1 MNLKYEN
8 PIMVQEITPD
18 TLIVEYLQGVSIIR
32 NGKESKLFANVK
44 YDSELKLFH
53 ITEDIK
59 SNGVKSQV
67 FYFVDFDFNAIGLAY
82 SNIVD
87 GFFDI
92 KGFKVDDETKDFN
105 YEEYYESLNRIV
117 NFLELSINRR
127 INHNEENSEKLIR
140 GIRKTL

>member
-67 FYFVDFDFNAIGLAY
+67 FYFVDFDFNVVGLAY

-87 GFFDI
+87 GFYDL
-92 KGFKVDDETKDFN
+92 KGFKIDDENKYFN
-105 YEEYYESLNRIV
+105 DEEYYE
-117 NFLELSINRR
+117 
-127 INHNEENSEKLIR
+127 
-140 GIRKTL
+140 

>member
-44 YDSELKLFH
+44 YDLELNLFH
-53 ITEDIK
+53 ITENI
-59 SNGVKSQV
+59 NVEGVKSHI
-67 FYFVDFDFNAIGLAY
+67 FYYVDFDFNVVGLAY

-87 GFFDI
+87 GFYDL
-92 KGFKVDDETKDFN
+92 KGFKIDDETNNFN

-117 NFLELSINRR
+117 NFIELSINRR

>member
-32 NGKESKLFANVK
+32 NGIESKLFANVK

-67 FYFVDFDFNAIGLAY
+67 FYFVDFDFNVVGLAY

-87 GFFDI
+87 GFYDL
-92 KGFKVDDETKDFN
+92 KGFKIDDETKDFN

-117 NFLELSINRR
+117 DFIELSINRR

>member
-67 FYFVDFDFNAIGLAY
+67 FYFVDFDFNVVGLAY

-87 GFFDI
+87 GFYDL
-92 KGFKVDDETKDFN
+92 KGFKIDDETKDFN

-117 NFLELSINRR
+117 DYIELSINRR

>member
-67 FYFVDFDFNAIGLAY
+67 FYFVDFDFNVVGLAY

-87 GFFDI
+87 GFYDL
-92 KGFKVDDETKDFN
+92 KGFKIDDETKDFN

-117 NFLELSINRR
+117 DFIELSINRR